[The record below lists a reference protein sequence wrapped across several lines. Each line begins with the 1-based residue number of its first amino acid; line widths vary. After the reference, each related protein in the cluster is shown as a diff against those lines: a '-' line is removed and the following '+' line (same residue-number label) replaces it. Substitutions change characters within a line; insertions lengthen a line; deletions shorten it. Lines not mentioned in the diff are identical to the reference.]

1 MDKSTAYY
9 AAFFLSGNDIYNDIL
24 RNNID
29 LETSFNTELMVENTI
44 ANPNSALLARNYII
58 KDCKVDQIQ
67 YFITATKMI
76 ICTNY

>member
-44 ANPNSALLARNYII
+44 ADPNSALLTRDYFI
-58 KDCKVDQIQ
+58 KDCKVYHMQ
-67 YFITATKMI
+67 YFITVIKKI
-76 ICTNY
+76 IITIC